1 MSDIQVGILLAQIK
15 QLQGRIIEKKLKTRT
30 SQDLNG
36 SQINILYQLWLEDN
50 ITISQLSARTN
61 LANTTLTTMLD
72 RLEKQGQIIRQ
83 RNENNRRE
91 VKIQLTDSAKKL
103 RQESNLVLKEMHAI
117 NFKGFSNEEEDL
129 MYSLLLRM
137 KQNLENEDGIYGHN
151 YR

>member
-1 MSDIQVGILLAQIK
+1 MSDMPVGILLAQIK

-50 ITISQLSARTN
+50 ITISQLSTRTN

>member
-1 MSDIQVGILLAQIK
+1 MSDMPVGILLAQIK
-15 QLQGRIIEKKLKTRT
+15 QLQGRIIEKKLKTST

-50 ITISQLSARTN
+50 ITISQLSTRTN

-129 MYSLLLRM
+129 MYYLLLRM

>member
-1 MSDIQVGILLAQIK
+1 MSDMPVGILLAQIK

>member
-1 MSDIQVGILLAQIK
+1 MPDMPVGILFSQIK
-15 QLQGRIIEKKLKTRT
+15 QLQGRIIEKKLKNYN

-50 ITISQLSARTN
+50 ITISQLSTRTN

>member
-1 MSDIQVGILLAQIK
+1 MSDIPVGILLAQIK